1 MLQGAFFLGPG
12 EMYRRLREMSE
23 EERGRILMT
32 SVARINDLFGEESL
46 ARRQRHDAR
55 FINSCMMITLSGAAV
70 SDGLADGRVVSGV
83 GGQYNFVAMAH
94 ELEGARSI
102 LLLRSTREA
111 EGRIESS
118 IVFNY
123 GHITIPRH
131 LRDVVVTEYGIAD
144 LRGRTDAEVAMALI
158 GIADARFQEHLA
170 GCAKAAGKLPKDWQV
185 PRDALGNTPAGLAA
199 RLAPLAAAGQLPRF
213 PLGTDFDACEQ
224 RLVPALQWLKSNA
237 AGWRRI
243 ALAAG
248 IVGGATATPED
259 MAALERMGLSAPRG
273 IAQRLVRRALL
284 LALSRTR

>member
-1 MLQGAFFLGPG
+1 
-12 EMYRRLREMSE
+12 
-23 EERGRILMT
+23 
-32 SVARINDLFGEESL
+32 
-46 ARRQRHDAR
+46 
-55 FINSCMMITLSGAAV
+55 
-70 SDGLADGRVVSGV
+70 
-83 GGQYNFVAMAH
+83 MAH

-111 EGRIESS
+111 GGKIESN

-131 LRDVVVTEYGIAD
+131 LRDIVVTEYGIAD
-144 LRGRTDAEVAMALI
+144 LRGRSDAEVAMALI

-170 GCAKAAGKLPKDWQV
+170 ACAKAAGKLPKDWRI
-185 PRDALGNTPAGLAA
+185 PNDALGNTPAGLAA

-248 IVGGATATPED
+248 IASATATPDD
-259 MAALERMGLSAPRG
+259 MDALERMGLSAPRG
-273 IAQRLVRRALL
+273 MTQRLLRRAVL